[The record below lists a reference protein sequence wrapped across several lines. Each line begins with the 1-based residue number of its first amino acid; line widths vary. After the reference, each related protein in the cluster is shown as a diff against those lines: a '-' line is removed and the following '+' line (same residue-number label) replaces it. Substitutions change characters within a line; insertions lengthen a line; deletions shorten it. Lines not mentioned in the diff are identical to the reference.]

1 MEQAQQSNKLME
13 KAKMFNLDKESRV
26 EKLIEN
32 RDIRTRRKG
41 ENGLLYALRLIN
53 YVQEN
58 EREKMVQ
65 EMEAREEEKKDKKLK
80 KALLDE

>member
-1 MEQAQQSNKLME
+1 MNASSETNVE
-13 KAKMFNLDKESRV
+13 NLIASQDVLR
-26 EKLIEN
+26 N
-32 RDIRTRRKG
+32 NRRKL
-41 ENGLLYALRLIN
+41 ENGLLYALRLIT

-65 EMEAREEEKKDKKLK
+65 EMEAREDEKKDKKLK